1 MKNKQGEEEDVEDAD
16 GVLEVSSGAINA
28 ANHGAGLYA
37 YNTITDADNYYN
49 NKSNVSIFDL
59 PDQIP
64 VHLGGTA

>member
-16 GVLEVSSGAINA
+16 GGLEVSSGAINA

-37 YNTITDADNYYN
+37 YNTITDANNYHTN
-49 NKSNVSIFDL
+49 TSNVSVFDQ

-64 VHLGGTA
+64 AYLGGIA